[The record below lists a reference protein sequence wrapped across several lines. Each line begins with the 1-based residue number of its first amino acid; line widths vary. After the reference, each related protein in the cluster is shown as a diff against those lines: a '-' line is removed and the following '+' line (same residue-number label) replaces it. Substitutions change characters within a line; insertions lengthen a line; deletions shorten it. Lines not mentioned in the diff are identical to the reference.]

1 MATITKEVE
10 LPAPVDEVWAK
21 LADLE
26 SYSDWLSI
34 HTGYPDGVPSD
45 LTPGTTFKEAITVMG
60 MPGEVTWTVK
70 ANEPN
75 SVLEFEG
82 AGPMG
87 VKLRNAYRLE
97 PSGDGTKLVCE
108 SEFGGEALAAMEG
121 PLSNASEQ
129 ALTASLTGLQAQ
141 FSS

>member
-1 MATITKEVE
+1 MATITKEAELSASVE
-10 LPAPVDEVWAK
+10 DVWAK
-21 LADLE
+21 LTDLE

-34 HTGYPDGVPSD
+34 HTGYPDGVPSE
-45 LTPGTTFKEAITVMG
+45 LTPGTSFKEAVTVMG

-75 SVLEFEG
+75 SFLELAG

-87 VKLRNAYRLE
+87 VKLRNSYRLE
-97 PSGDGTKLVCE
+97 ANGDGTKLTCE

-121 PLSNASEQ
+121 PLSAASEQ
-129 ALTASLTGLQAQ
+129 ALTQSLENLKAQ
-141 FSS
+141 LG

>member
-1 MATITKEVE
+1 MATITKEAE
-10 LPAPVDEVWAK
+10 LAAPVEDVWAK
-21 LADLE
+21 LTDLE

-45 LTPGTTFKEAITVMG
+45 LNPGTSFKEAITIMG

-70 ANEPN
+70 THEPN
-75 SVLEFEG
+75 SALEFEG

-97 PSGDGTKLVCE
+97 PSGEGTKLVCE

-129 ALTASLTGLQAQ
+129 ALTASLAGLQKQ
-141 FSS
+141 FA